1 MKRTLFIL
9 VVLTFSTCAFAQFEK
24 GTKYVGVNFSGLG
37 ASYSGSEKFRI
48 GMGAQAG
55 YFFMDALAAV
65 ATINW
70 DKNVDGA
77 PAYFS
82 MGAEGRYYIRQN
94 GIFLGAGFKYKHCG
108 EGYND
113 FMPNVEVGYAF
124 YINHYVTIEP
134 AIYYEQSLKNHSDY
148 SKIGLRIS
156 AGLYF

>member
-48 GMGAQAG
+48 GVGAQAG

-77 PAYFS
+77 PAIS
-82 MGAEGRYYIRQN
+82 QWEPKGVI
-94 GIFLGAGFKYKHCG
+94 IFARMESSWVQVLNISIVAK
-108 EGYND
+108 
-113 FMPNVEVGYAF
+113 A
-124 YINHYVTIEP
+124 ITISC
-134 AIYYEQSLKNHSDY
+134 QM
-148 SKIGLRIS
+148 
-156 AGLYF
+156 